1 MFPLSTGVA
10 DQLQTNFAG
19 DLRNILR
26 VVFNLNCSEP
36 VVMEDDKTFRR
47 YWRRGARF
55 FHHHFGGDAQ
65 QNSGLR
71 GEDTCII
78 YIKCPACLIL

>member
-1 MFPLSTGVA
+1 MFWFQRRPFCQTGVA

-36 VVMEDDKTFRR
+36 VLMEDEKTFRR
-47 YWRRGARF
+47 HRRRGARF
-55 FHHHFGGDAQ
+55 FHQQFGGDST
-65 QNSGLR
+65 QNRGLR
-71 GEDTCII
+71 GQMLVCVSVF
-78 YIKCPACLIL
+78 